1 MDKEVV
7 FEDYQDSRFWWEFP
21 KDFVTIS
28 YARKLIYIAFSTVL

>member
-7 FEDYQDSRFWWEFP
+7 FEDYQDSTFWWEFP

-28 YARKLIYIAFSTVL
+28 YVIKLIYIAFSTVL